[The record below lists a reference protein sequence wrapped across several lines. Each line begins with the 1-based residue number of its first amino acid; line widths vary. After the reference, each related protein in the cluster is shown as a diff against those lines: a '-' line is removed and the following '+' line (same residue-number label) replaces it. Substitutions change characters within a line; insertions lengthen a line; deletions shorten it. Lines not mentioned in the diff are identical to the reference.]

1 MNSVLQKLS
10 LLFERLP
17 GIGPRQA
24 RRFVYALADEKPE
37 ILEEFA
43 GAFLE
48 MKVLAK
54 RCPECFRVFEG
65 EKARLPNRQ
74 TDLPAEQVGLPA
86 EQAGVVCASCATHAE
101 SSALLIAERDVDL
114 ENIEKLGVYSGLFH
128 IVGEIALPFQSDT
141 DKMRLKELHN
151 RIKNSKTI
159 KEVILATS
167 ATNEG
172 DAVAA
177 YIEKILENFT
187 ESGKIKIT
195 RLGRGLSTGSY
206 LEFSDRSTLE
216 NALKN
221 RK

>member
-1 MNSVLQKLS
+1 MNSVLEKLS
-10 LLFERLP
+10 SLFERLP

-48 MKVLAK
+48 MKSLAK
-54 RCPECFRVFEG
+54 RCPLCFRVFEG
-65 EKARLPNRQ
+65 EKAGLPTGQ
-74 TDLPAEQVGLPA
+74 TGLPA
-86 EQAGVVCASCATHAE
+86 EALAKAGVVCVSCASHAE
-101 SSALLIAERDVDL
+101 SPALLVAERDVDL

>member
-1 MNSVLQKLS
+1 MHDALKKLS

-24 RRFVYALADEKPE
+24 RRFVYSLVDEKPE

-48 MKVLAK
+48 MKKLAR
-54 RCPECFRVFEG
+54 RCPECFRAFEG
-65 EKARLPNRQ
+65 KEA
-74 TDLPAEQVGLPA
+74 GLPTG
-86 EQAGVVCASCATHAE
+86 QAGLPTGQAGAVCVACATHAD
-101 SSALLIAERDVDL
+101 SPAILIAEKDVDL

-128 IVGEIALPFQSDT
+128 VLGEIALPFQSET
-141 DKMRLKELHN
+141 DKVRLKELHD
-151 RIKNSKTI
+151 RIKRSKTI

-177 YIEKILENFT
+177 YVEKILENFT

-206 LEFSDRSTLE
+206 LEFSDRSTLD